1 VSTGAKRL
9 LALVV
14 AIALVGAAL
23 VARSAIDD
31 DGDGSASSSDG
42 EGGRPT
48 LLCAREVEQA
58 CQELQRE
65 HAIAIDVAPAGLTTD
80 ELATVPDDGI
90 RDLGFDGWLTLS
102 RDAEIARDRR
112 ERASLAP
119 ALGASSE
126 RIARSPLVIGIW
138 KDRAAAL
145 APACEDRQISWRC
158 VGEVAGRPWATLA
171 GGQPAWGAV
180 KPGHGDPSTSGEG
193 LLVIGQ
199 AASSYFGRSDL
210 TLDDYADDGFLE
222 WFGRLENAVR
232 LTDAPF
238 ERMLVGGAALFDLVG
253 TTESEAGPQLVRAS
267 RDRREQVDLLYPSP
281 VATADVVYAPVAG
294 ADGADDLRDLVTGDD
309 GRAALARAGWRVDG
323 ESAAPGV
330 RDTPRLPAGDELPDA
345 GSLEALLDTWREVT
359 G

>member
-1 VSTGAKRL
+1 VSTAGKRL

-14 AIALVGAAL
+14 AVALVGGAL
-23 VARSAIDD
+23 LARAAIDD
-31 DGDGSASSSDG
+31 DGGDDTSSSDG
-42 EGGRPT
+42 GGRPT
-48 LLCAREVEQA
+48 LLCARELERA
-58 CQELQRE
+58 CQELRRDHDIE
-65 HAIAIDVAPAGLTTD
+65 IDVAPAGLTTD
-80 ELATVPDDGI
+80 EIATVPEDAI

-102 RDAEIARDRR
+102 RNAEIARDRR
-112 ERASLAP
+112 ARASLAP
-119 ALGASSE
+119 AIGAPSE

-145 APACEDRQISWRC
+145 APACEDRKISWRC
-158 VGEVAGRPWATLA
+158 IGELAGRAWTTLPE
-171 GGQPAWGAV
+171 GQAAWGVV
-180 KPGHGDPSTSGEG
+180 KPGHSDPATTGEG

-210 TLDDYADDGFLE
+210 TLDDYADDAFLE

-232 LTDAPF
+232 LTESPF
-238 ERMLVGGAALFDLVG
+238 EQMLVGGAALYDMVG
-253 TTESEAGPQLVRAS
+253 TTEAEAGPELERAS

-294 ADGADDLRDLVTGDD
+294 ADGADDLRDIVTGDD
-309 GRAALARAGWRVDG
+309 GRAALARTGWRVDG
-323 ESAAPGV
+323 EDRAPGV
-330 RDTPRLPAGDELPDA
+330 RATPRLPATDELPDA